1 MVGNVGPARFGRS
14 QADGA
19 NMMADALRAS
29 SNSSWLLWRA
39 FVYGTDDAVGQE
51 DLARQ
56 AYDTFEPLDGRFRDN
71 VVLQIKNG
79 PMDFQVREPISP
91 LLAGGMPKSN
101 VMMEVQAAQEY
112 TGQQIHAVGLA
123 KMWRHYLDTDTMWDA
138 PKTGPTV
145 EDILT
150 TRSNFGGGLAC
161 VSNFGDFANYTGHVF
176 AAANAYACGRLA
188 WAPETPSATIDAEWA
203 AMTFPDAPDAARVAA
218 DILDKAWE
226 IYEGY
231 QSPLGIGFQIRGNP
245 NRFGCAPKTNFDGR
259 QAPSFGPNPGAPWN
273 ASGLYGPGRGPYGR
287 ECPISTVKCLA
298 DDCLEHRSGWGAGAG
313 SDHYWLDP
321 CAMYDFQNSSFDGL
335 GCDRRSTGAG
345 SRMAGAYSPALAAV
359 LDDAATCP
367 TELLLFFHH
376 VPWNRTV
383 EGAPLI
389 DRIVDGHR
397 DALYAVR
404 ALAAAWDGVEA
415 AMAGDARFAGVQARF
430 RQQVNDAAV
439 FSEVITGFYKNLSL
453 GILA

>member
-29 SNSSWLLWRA
+29 SNSSWLLWRS

-123 KMWRHYLDTDTMWDA
+123 KMWRSYLDADTMWDA

-161 VSNFGDFANYTGHVF
+161 VSNFGDFANYMPAGHCVV
-176 AAANAYACGRLA
+176 R
-188 WAPETPSATIDAEWA
+188 S
-203 AMTFPDAPDAARVAA
+203 RVA
-218 DILDKAWE
+218 L
-226 IYEGY
+226 
-231 QSPLGIGFQIRGNP
+231 S
-245 NRFGCAPKTNFDGR
+245 
-259 QAPSFGPNPGAPWN
+259 
-273 ASGLYGPGRGPYGR
+273 
-287 ECPISTVKCLA
+287 V
-298 DDCLEHRSGWGAGAG
+298 
-313 SDHYWLDP
+313 
-321 CAMYDFQNSSFDGL
+321 
-335 GCDRRSTGAG
+335 
-345 SRMAGAYSPALAAV
+345 
-359 LDDAATCP
+359 
-367 TELLLFFHH
+367 
-376 VPWNRTV
+376 
-383 EGAPLI
+383 
-389 DRIVDGHR
+389 
-397 DALYAVR
+397 VR
-404 ALAAAWDGVEA
+404 L
-415 AMAGDARFAGVQARF
+415 
-430 RQQVNDAAV
+430 
-439 FSEVITGFYKNLSL
+439 
-453 GILA
+453 